1 VGSGAPKSDTLR
13 YGSGAV
19 GQEIGSAVID
29 DHEAEQSGT
38 GAQRRATGDPGT
50 PVSGADLPP
59 YDDQPLQ
66 DAGMHPDDL
75 WASDD
80 APLLAAATPPD
91 EPPLASQ
98 LERAD
103 DLGLGEAELALLQW
117 ALRQRQGV
125 QGQPPQ
131 PSAPA
136 GARPEPGSAP
146 PPEHRGAGT
155 PPPVAGTPA
164 EELRSPWELLHASA
178 EEAISALVAA
188 GGPDPRDFASPR
200 LTRRAKTVIAIALV
214 VLFLVSALGGFVG
227 YRVTH
232 RAAGPAGQAAGPLV
246 EVRGGAV

>member
-1 VGSGAPKSDTLR
+1 M
-13 YGSGAV
+13 
-19 GQEIGSAVID
+19 IG
-29 DHEAEQSGT
+29 DHEAERSEA
-38 GAQRRATGDPGT
+38 GAHPLDG
-50 PVSGADLPP
+50 PP
-59 YDDQPLQ
+59 FP

-80 APLLAAATPPD
+80 GRPPAEPLLAS
-91 EPPLASQ
+91 E

-117 ALRQRQGV
+117 AMRQRQGV
-125 QGQPPQ
+125 QGQPLQ

-155 PPPVAGTPA
+155 PLPVAGTPG

-227 YRVTH
+227 YRVTR